1 MGCCPDAGRLALA
14 HLGVPLLALVHLEP
28 VRQGLP
34 LARQEPL
41 RLALEQPVQLR
52 QAWPPGV
59 GPG

>member
-14 HLGVPLLALVHLEP
+14 RLGVPLLALVHLEP

-34 LARQEPL
+34 SARQEPL
-41 RLALEQPVQLR
+41 QQALEQPVQLR
-52 QAWPPGV
+52 QALPPDV